1 MSSNRRPTMLVY
13 ADTGERV
20 PQADFGYGGPFGTF
34 SLVRFVALCSRES
47 GRTDAEIRVITWYC
61 GATLLK
67 PDLVNRTVADIAGDL
82 GFTRPALSR
91 MITRL
96 VKDRLL
102 RKTGG
107 VGRSPF
113 YGVSPYLCFR
123 GSGYE
128 HREEL
133 KGWNPPHI
141 KGLTEEPE
149 SYLLLTPS
157 PDDDLP
163 ADPVNF
169 AQFLG
174 RAGRMA
180 RDSQSA

>member
-1 MSSNRRPTMLVY
+1 MLVY
-13 ADTGERV
+13 TDTGQPV

-34 SLVRFVALCSRES
+34 SLVRFVALCARTS
-47 GRTDAEIRVITWYC
+47 GRTDAEVRVVTWYC
-61 GATLLK
+61 GATLLDPNK
-67 PDLVNRTVADIAGDL
+67 VNRTVADIAEEL

-91 MITRL
+91 MIGRL

-102 RKTGG
+102 RKSGG

-113 YGVSPYLCFR
+113 YAVSPYLCFR

-141 KGLTEEPE
+141 AGLTQEPE

-157 PDDDLP
+157 PDDEMG

-169 AQFLG
+169 VEFLG
-174 RAGRMA
+174 RAGRTS
-180 RDSQSA
+180 RTSQTA